1 MEQDLG
7 FFFYQYA
14 LTFLQRRNTQIHGD
28 KAHSCY
34 ISEDAF
40 KKLKGDNKELMI
52 IPGTTHVDLYDNKAN
67 MILFDKIEH
76 FFRENL
82 K

>member
-1 MEQDLG
+1 MPLLSYRDEIRSAVLLIYG
-7 FFFYQYA
+7 E
-14 LTFLQRRNTQIHGD
+14 
-28 KAHSCY
+28 KAYSCY

-40 KKLKGDNKELMI
+40 KKLKGDNNELMI